1 MNLQGQN
8 GPPYN
13 IHQCTSDAGWG
24 SSAIMTLQ
32 YGTVSSHSMSNSPRR
47 HLMGIY
53 EAYDYVYSNVS
64 GFANISNLPF
74 PERRINVSRVS
85 NGLQTNYELSV

>member
-1 MNLQGQN
+1 
-8 GPPYN
+8 
-13 IHQCTSDAGWG
+13 
-24 SSAIMTLQ
+24 
-32 YGTVSSHSMSNSPRR
+32 
-47 HLMGIY
+47 MGIY